1 MVNVNN
7 ELGSE
12 LKPMPSMAA
21 SAVLPLLL
29 SILVCPYATAA
40 PATGGGASCGYT
52 HLFSF
57 GDSISDAGNFVTFF
71 PGAPATALPYGET
84 FFRRPTGRFCDGR
97 LIVDFIAE
105 ALGLSFSPP
114 FLGVDRTAAAAE
126 FRQGANFAVGAA
138 TALGKDF
145 FTEMGLSPA
154 LVRFIPPYSLD
165 VQMEGFKQVLHLLGP
180 TEQERKGIMSSSL
193 FVVGEVGE
201 NDYSYL
207 MLQNRSIDAV
217 IKPLVVPKVVA
228 KIENAVKV
236 LLELGTKTIVVPGD
250 FPMGCLPRHL
260 TMFQSTDP
268 DSYDAD
274 GCSRRLNDLIQHHN
288 AAVRTMLERIPRD
301 DPAVAVVYADYYGAG
316 LEIIH
321 NPLKHGFAEDGV
333 LKACCGDGGP
343 YNSNSFVSCNATSN
357 LCPDPT
363 KYVQW
368 DGDLLTEAAYGFVAR
383 GVLHGPYADP
393 SILSTCRC

>member
-1 MVNVNN
+1 
-7 ELGSE
+7 
-12 LKPMPSMAA
+12 MAA
-21 SAVLPLLL
+21 SAVVPLLL
-29 SILVCPYATAA
+29 LLCSYTAA
-40 PATGGGASCGYT
+40 ASAAGGGASCGYT

-57 GDSISDAGNFVTFF
+57 GDSISDAGNLVTIF

-114 FLGVDRTAAAAE
+114 FLGVDRTAAAE
-126 FRQGANFAVGAA
+126 FRQGANFAVGGA

-145 FTEMGLSPA
+145 FREMGLSPA

-165 VQMEGFKQVLHLLGP
+165 VQMEWFKQVLHLIGH
-180 TEQERKGIMSSSL
+180 TEQERRSIMSTSL
-193 FVVGEVGE
+193 FVVGEIGE

-207 MLQNRSIDAV
+207 LLQNRSIDTV
-217 IKPLVVPKVVA
+217 IKPLVVPKVAA

-236 LLELGTKTIVVPGD
+236 LLELGAKTIVVPGD
-250 FPMGCLPRHL
+250 FPMGCLPRYL

-268 DSYDAD
+268 DAYDAT
-274 GCSRRLNDLIQHHN
+274 GCISRLNDLIQHHN

-301 DPAVAVVYADYYGAG
+301 DPAVAVLYADYYGAG
-316 LEIIH
+316 LEIIR

-343 YNSNSFVSCNATSN
+343 YNSNSFLSCNATAN
-357 LCPDPT
+357 LCPDPS
-363 KYVQW
+363 KNIPW
-368 DGDLLTEAAYGFVAR
+368 DGEHLTEAAYRFVAR
-383 GVLHGPYADP
+383 GLLHGPYAEP
-393 SILSTCRC
+393 SILSTCGRC